1 MLELLLVVTAVLM
14 TSAICSLFEAV
25 LYSVPVSR
33 IEALERA
40 GSPSGHVLKE
50 LRRRVDRPIA
60 AVLSLNTIANTGG
73 GAIAGAL
80 AAQVFG
86 GNIWLFSCVFTLAI
100 LVFSEVL
107 PKTIGVVY
115 ARGLAPWIARPL
127 QGLVWWFRPLITLTQ
142 HATKLVWSGQQEQRV
157 SDDELLTM
165 VALGLRSGD
174 LQPHEAR
181 VIRNVLAFERRTAAE
196 VMTPRTVVFTLEAQT
211 TVGDAAQNAELE
223 KYSRVPVFES
233 VAEDLVGVVHKVD
246 ILKSV
251 ANDQFD
257 TTLAG
262 LMRPIHFVIETTSL
276 DLLLRSFLERRQHA
290 AAVINEFGSFTG
302 LVTLEDVL
310 EELLGREIVDE
321 FDQVTDQRAFAKRR
335 RAETLRGRS
344 LSSGMGD

>member
-1 MLELLLVVTAVLM
+1 MLELLLVVTAVLI

-33 IEALERA
+33 IEALERV
-40 GSPSGHVLKE
+40 GSPSGHILKE

-142 HATKLVWSGQQEQRV
+142 HATKLVWSGQPEQRV

-262 LMRPIHFVIETTSL
+262 LMRPIHFVVETTSL

-335 RAETLRGRS
+335 RAATLRGQS

>member
-80 AAQVFG
+80 AVQVFG
-86 GNIWLFSCVFTLAI
+86 GNIWLFSCVFTLTI

-115 ARGLAPWIARPL
+115 ARDLAPLIARPL
-127 QGLVWWFRPLITLTQ
+127 RGLVWLFRPLITLTQ
-142 HATKLVWSGQQEQRV
+142 QATKLVWSGQQEQRV

-165 VALGLRSGD
+165 VTLGLRSGD
-174 LQPHEAR
+174 FQPHEAR
-181 VIRNVLAFERRTAAE
+181 VIRNVLALERRTAAE

-233 VAEDLVGVVHKVD
+233 DAEDLVGIVHKVD

-257 TTLAG
+257 TTLAV
-262 LMRPIHFVIETTSL
+262 LMRPVHFVGDTTSL
-276 DLLLRSFLERRQHA
+276 DRLLLGFLERRQHA
-290 AAVINEFGSFTG
+290 AAVIDEFGSFVG

>member
-40 GSPSGHVLKE
+40 GSPSGHILKE

-335 RAETLRGRS
+335 RAETLRGQS

>member
-40 GSPSGHVLKE
+40 GSPTGHMLKE

-142 HATKLVWSGQQEQRV
+142 HATKLVWSGQHEQRV

-165 VALGLRSGD
+165 VGLGLRSGD

-211 TVGDAAQNAELE
+211 TVGDAAQNSELE
-223 KYSRVPVFES
+223 KYSRVPVFEG

-257 TTLAG
+257 MTLTA
-262 LMRPIHFVIETTSL
+262 LMRPIHFVVDTTSL
-276 DLLLRSFLERRQHA
+276 DLLLRGFLERRQHA

-335 RAETLRGRS
+335 RAETLRGQS

>member
-33 IEALERA
+33 IEALGRA
-40 GSPSGHVLKE
+40 GSPSGHILKE

-142 HATKLVWSGQQEQRV
+142 HATKLVWSGQPEQRV

-233 VAEDLVGVVHKVD
+233 VAEDLIGIVHKVD

-262 LMRPIHFVIETTSL
+262 LMRPIHFVVETTSL

-335 RAETLRGRS
+335 RAETLRGQS

>member
-335 RAETLRGRS
+335 RAETLRGQS

>member
-142 HATKLVWSGQQEQRV
+142 HATKLVWSGQPEQRV

-196 VMTPRTVVFTLEAQT
+196 VMTPRTVVFSLEAQT

-335 RAETLRGRS
+335 RAETLRGQS

>member
-40 GSPSGHVLKE
+40 GSPSGHILKE

-142 HATKLVWSGQQEQRV
+142 HATKLVWSGQPEQRV

-262 LMRPIHFVIETTSL
+262 LMRPIHFVVETTSL

-335 RAETLRGRS
+335 RAETLRGQS